1 MFKFDLNEETF
12 QGDYYM
18 LEDMGLSSEGNMTN
32 FGASKTWALPKIQPS
47 LPRSQITFSSDLK
60 PISSI
65 VNWKKQPDKL
75 KEIDPVNG
83 KKRRSYFLF
92 VCLPPC

>member
-1 MFKFDLNEETF
+1 
-12 QGDYYM
+12 
-18 LEDMGLSSEGNMTN
+18 MTN

-83 KKRRSYFLF
+83 KKRPSYFLSF
-92 VCLPPC
+92 CLFAALLNEGEDAKSGGVFGCRRQ